1 MIKITET
8 IKICSYNNNNNNKGQ
23 INVIT
28 MKIYLN
34 IS

>member
-8 IKICSYNNNNNNKGQ
+8 IKICSYNNNNNKGQ

-28 MKIYLN
+28 MEIYLN